1 MPKCR
6 SLLCAVLTLI
16 WALPTVL
23 RAEVYRCQVEGR
35 TVFTD
40 RPCAA
45 GATPHDLPPLGRIPA
60 GEASDLVEAY
70 DERRSRARESRSRD
84 NARWL
89 EQYHDEKAQAE
100 RFEAAIRDH
109 RTLKGMT
116 PDHVRR
122 ALGSPDE
129 IDRGSGTET
138 WFYGIGKKRRT
149 VVFADGQL
157 RTDRGGKR

>member
-1 MPKCR
+1 MPACR
-6 SLLCAVLTLI
+6 ILLCAVLAVSWGFPAGLH
-16 WALPTVL
+16 
-23 RAEVYRCQVEGR
+23 AEVYRCQVEGR

-45 GATPHDLPPLGRIPA
+45 GARPHEMPPLGRIPA
-60 GEASDLVEAY
+60 GESADLVEAY

-84 NARWL
+84 NALWL
-89 EQYHDEKAQAE
+89 EQYRDEKAQAE

-129 IDRGSGTET
+129 IDRRTGTET
-138 WFYGIGKKRRT
+138 WFYGLGKKRRAL
-149 VVFADGQL
+149 VFDDGLL
-157 RTDRGGKR
+157 RTDRGGAR